1 MMNKDELWLTC
12 IKMDTR
18 NREVRR
24 DLRNIVD
31 MHRTVMSFFPD
42 IQDDN
47 ARQTMKILHR
57 LDIINKNPVLL
68 IQSQMQPMIEVL
80 PNGYGVA
87 KYTSLNPLIK
97 ALRDGIIIRYRIL
110 ANATKRQNTG
120 LMAGK
125 RIALGFSDTKQW
137 WLERSTNAGL
147 ALTVEPT
154 LVSETLPG
162 ISSKYN
168 NILLRSWRIDG
179 LASVNDVEKLV
190 ATLEVGI
197 GRGRAYG
204 CGMLSIAI
212 LQSG

>member
-1 MMNKDELWLTC
+1 MLSIPHPYAL
-12 IKMDTR
+12 
-18 NREVRR
+18 
-24 DLRNIVD
+24 
-31 MHRTVMSFFPD
+31 P
-42 IQDDN
+42 
-47 ARQTMKILHR
+47 
-57 LDIINKNPVLL
+57 
-68 IQSQMQPMIEVL
+68 L

-197 GRGRAYG
+197 GRGRIFIVCLA
-204 CGMLSIAI
+204 LSSCISGKKDITVRCMSTI
-212 LQSG
+212 LRRSRLTSLLRVSILMHVSHNSSLFIISCLA